1 MSSNMSIMKYIDQK
15 GFGLILLAVS
25 LLLVTSCGHGIDKDV
40 ATGED
45 KYDSENFNNFD
56 EINIDI
62 TGNGDG
68 HVYSV
73 YFHNPYD
80 ETGNLRG
87 EPVLLAHTPIHEV
100 MRLPKGVDTIFVLG
114 DNALQTLKPG
124 NINLGEV
131 YDFSF
136 APTRAA
142 TTRSAATTRA
152 KKGEVREAVQYV
164 SIPQNVLNA
173 INNVCFPESKYNV
186 RGEDLYKCCDLEIR
200 EETELWLTYVGNGQP
215 LTNKDYGSIQSR
227 LFIYTYDPAKKDN
240 LTLDDI
246 TIYGGKTTNSS
257 YSGLRV
263 VDYASDINGT
273 QNAKNPLFYDRSENQ
288 RVSETGLHSKIYL
301 GKFPAGVNVGFLLVA
316 DWNRYGQRFSTPSL
330 NHDNHGRKESSCM
343 DPYIGT
349 VLNYDEGDFKI
360 TQYVSSAFVQDIPV
374 EDYNGSNCVLLAM
387 DKDYPNFKYGYY
399 CKYDGD
405 YNDMMVFVESS
416 TPINNGNAKVKAPQI
431 KDKLSERGFYIFE
444 DSYPLDGDCDF
455 NDVVVEYSITNIIGT
470 NRKKLKFK
478 LWAMGCDNENEFG
491 VFAGGERIPIF
502 RNIKGYKNVDDN
514 VVKSPIR
521 ELELEISQN
530 VHAKDFEPYLD
541 NGSYVIRKKGEGGQ
555 DMHDKNHFPF
565 VLDIPMT
572 GQDKHNEDFKFRW
585 CKERCDMRDAYE
597 FDWRD
602 NPNGWYDRVLFD
614 YNVVSFE

>member
-1 MSSNMSIMKYIDQK
+1 
-15 GFGLILLAVS
+15 
-25 LLLVTSCGHGIDKDV
+25 
-40 ATGED
+40 
-45 KYDSENFNNFD
+45 
-56 EINIDI
+56 
-62 TGNGDG
+62 
-68 HVYSV
+68 
-73 YFHNPYD
+73 
-80 ETGNLRG
+80 
-87 EPVLLAHTPIHEV
+87 
-100 MRLPKGVDTIFVLG
+100 
-114 DNALQTLKPG
+114 
-124 NINLGEV
+124 
-131 YDFSF
+131 
-136 APTRAA
+136 
-142 TTRSAATTRA
+142 
-152 KKGEVREAVQYV
+152 
-164 SIPQNVLNA
+164 
-173 INNVCFPESKYNV
+173 
-186 RGEDLYKCCDLEIR
+186 
-200 EETELWLTYVGNGQP
+200 
-215 LTNKDYGSIQSR
+215 
-227 LFIYTYDPAKKDN
+227 
-240 LTLDDI
+240 
-246 TIYGGKTTNSS
+246 
-257 YSGLRV
+257 
-263 VDYASDINGT
+263 
-273 QNAKNPLFYDRSENQ
+273 
-288 RVSETGLHSKIYL
+288 
-301 GKFPAGVNVGFLLVA
+301 
-316 DWNRYGQRFSTPSL
+316 
-330 NHDNHGRKESSCM
+330 M

-349 VLNYDEGDFKI
+349 VLNYEEGDFKI

-374 EDYNGSNCVLLAM
+374 EGYNGSNCVLLAM

-405 YNDMMVFVESS
+405 YNDILVFVESS
-416 TPINNGNAKVKAPQI
+416 MPLNYGNAKVKAPQI

-470 NRKKLKFK
+470 NREKLKFK
-478 LWAMGCDNENEFG
+478 LWAMGCDSEDEFG

-602 NPNGWYDRVLFD
+602 NPNGWYDRVRFD

>member
-1 MSSNMSIMKYIDQK
+1 MSSNMSIMKYIGLKD
-15 GFGLILLAVS
+15 FNLILLAVS
-25 LLLVTSCGHGIDKDV
+25 MLFVTSCGNGIDKDV

-56 EINIDI
+56 EISIDI

-80 ETGNLRG
+80 ENGNLRG
-87 EPVLLAHTPIHEV
+87 EPALMAHTPIHEV

-136 APTRAA
+136 DPTRAA
-142 TTRSAATTRA
+142 VATRA
-152 KKGEVREAVQYV
+152 DKGEEREALQYV
-164 SIPQNVLNA
+164 SIPQDVLDA

-186 RGEDLYKCCDLEIR
+186 QGEDLYKCCDLEIR

-215 LTNKDYGSIQSR
+215 LSNKDFGSIQSR

-246 TIYGGKTTNSS
+246 TIYGNKFDNKPYG
-257 YSGLRV
+257 GLKV

-288 RVSETGLHSKIYL
+288 RVLETGLHSKIYL
-301 GKFPAGVNVGFLLVA
+301 GSFPAGVNVGFLLVA
-316 DWNRYGQRFSTPSL
+316 DWNMFGQRFSTPSL
-330 NHDNHGRKESSCM
+330 NHDNHGRKMSSCM

-349 VLNYDEGDFKI
+349 VLHYDEGDFEI
-360 TQYVSSAFVQDIPV
+360 TQYVSSAFIQDIPV
-374 EDYNGSNCVLLAM
+374 EGYNGSNSVLLAM
-387 DKDYPNFKYGYY
+387 DKDYPNFRYGYY

-405 YNDMMVFVESS
+405 YNDIMVLVESS
-416 TPINNGNAKVKAPQI
+416 KPLSFGNDAKVDAPQI
-431 KDKLSERGFYIFE
+431 KDKLSERGFYVFE
-444 DSYPLDGDCDF
+444 DSYPLEGDCDF
-455 NDVVVEYSITNIIGT
+455 NDVVVEYSITNIIGSKK
-470 NRKKLKFK
+470 KKLKFK
-478 LWAMGCDNENEFG
+478 LWAMGCDKENEFG
-491 VFAGGERIPIF
+491 VYAGGEQIPIF
-502 RNIKGYKNVDDN
+502 RSIRGYKNVDDN

-521 ELELEISQN
+521 EVEMEISQN

-541 NGSYVIRKKGEGGQ
+541 NGTYIIRKKGEDGK

-565 VLDIPMT
+565 VLDIPLT

-585 CKERCDMRDAYE
+585 CKERCDMRDAYD

-602 NPNGWYDRVLFD
+602 NPNGWYDRVVYD
-614 YNVVSFE
+614 YNVISFE